1 MIHNTLFFIFYFFI
15 MIRSIFEFQII
26 FLKLLINLVQSL
38 AWFEVHFPS

>member
-1 MIHNTLFFIFYFFI
+1 MIHNTLFFI

>member
-1 MIHNTLFFIFYFFI
+1 
-15 MIRSIFEFQII
+15 MIRSIFEFQIM